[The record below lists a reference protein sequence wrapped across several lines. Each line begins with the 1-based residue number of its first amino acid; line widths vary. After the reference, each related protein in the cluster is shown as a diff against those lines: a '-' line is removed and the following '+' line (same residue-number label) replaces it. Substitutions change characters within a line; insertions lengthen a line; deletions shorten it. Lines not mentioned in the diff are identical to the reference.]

1 MRSHSSYAKA
11 WYPEQILYWLTSMG
25 TQKNVP
31 KKQKV
36 KLLVLTCLFVK
47 SKFNKSHKY
56 FSINYPYNKKCGKMI
71 LSF

>member
-1 MRSHSSYAKA
+1 MKSGP
-11 WYPEQILYWLTSMG
+11 YPEQISYWLTSMG

-31 KKQKV
+31 NKQKV